1 MKVLIID
8 CTTEELRAN
17 RTIMECVKD
26 ALRSFTDKLGV
37 SDVSGLSGKLFVD
50 EPDEEEMNDDEL

>member
-8 CTTEELRAN
+8 CTAEELRAN

-26 ALRSFTDKLGV
+26 ALRSFTDKLA
-37 SDVSGLSGKLFVD
+37 FPTF
-50 EPDEEEMNDDEL
+50 PD